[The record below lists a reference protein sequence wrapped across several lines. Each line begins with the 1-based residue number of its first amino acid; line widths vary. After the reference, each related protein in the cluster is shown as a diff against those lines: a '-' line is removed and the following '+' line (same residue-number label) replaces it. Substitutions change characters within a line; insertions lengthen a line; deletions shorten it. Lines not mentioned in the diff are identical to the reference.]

1 MILYNLTMTKSDI
14 PVMPKFFDRYINLAG
29 NDWLLL
35 DALTQGA
42 SFENLI
48 PAETLEKLGDLRYAP
63 GKWTVKDIV
72 QHIIDTERIMSYRAM
87 RLSRNDQTP
96 LPGFDEEKFGEM
108 AMGSR
113 RTIPD
118 LYDEYAAV
126 RKSNIALFSSFDE
139 EMMLRTGTCSDQR
152 ISVLALGFVLVGH
165 ATHHVNI
172 INERYLPLLA

>member
-1 MILYNLTMTKSDI
+1 MPLYDLLMTKSDI
-14 PVMPKFFDRYINLAG
+14 PVMPKFFDRYINLAD

-63 GKWTVKDIV
+63 EKWTVKDIL

-87 RLSRNDQTP
+87 RIARNDKTP
-96 LPGFDEEKFGEM
+96 LPGFDEVMFGEN
-108 AMGSR
+108 ANGIN

-118 LYDEYAAV
+118 LYEEYSLV
-126 RKSNIALFSSFDE
+126 RQSNIAMFKSFDHD
-139 EMMLRTGTCSDQR
+139 MLLRSGTCSDQP
-152 ISVLALGFVLVGH
+152 ISAIALGFVLVGH
-165 ATHHVNI
+165 ATHHVNVI
-172 INERYLPLLA
+172 KERYLPLL